1 MMTTASPKERSSM
14 ARLRSV
20 LDSRLSSRSRMRLLL
35 WSCSDSSL
43 PSNHR
48 YPRWLLPAVPWFFIP
63 STDPCSVSEPLSRP
77 RSVPDSYRRRR
88 GRHAAMT
95 VSTGIRKAP
104 WHVFLSAASHHQR
117 PRLKYLGLLRLHPGP
132 KADESA
138 SDTPWSPT
146 PTPARE
152 WRRHGGA
159 RRGRKPKKKK
169 DLASLRV
176 TCIRI
181 ERSTMGTVFVWWSG
195 PSVVV
200 FVVVIQVQLDR

>member
-1 MMTTASPKERSSM
+1 M
-14 ARLRSV
+14 ARLRSG
-20 LDSRLSSRSRMRLLL
+20 LDSRLSSRSC
-35 WSCSDSSL
+35 SCASGAVWTHLFHQTTGTHDGYSQRYRGSL
-43 PSNHR
+43 SHR
-48 YPRWLLPAVPWFFIP
+48 R
-63 STDPCSVSEPLSRP
+63 TPCSVSEPLSRP

-117 PRLKYLGLLRLHPGP
+117 PRLKYLGLLGLHPGP

-152 WRRHGGA
+152 WRRHGSA
-159 RRGRKPKKKK
+159 RRGRKPKKKRLGQPES
-169 DLASLRV
+169 DVHQNRTVDDGNGFCLVVQTVRRRLR
-176 TCIRI
+176 CCHSS
-181 ERSTMGTVFVWWSG
+181 ST
-195 PSVVV
+195 
-200 FVVVIQVQLDR
+200 